1 MPQEIELPNGHVLEF
16 PDGMSQMQMQQAIQ
30 KNYPQFAPKKVRQ
43 GKESIPKEFL
53 AGALN
58 IGNILGQ
65 NLNQFAQ
72 EISPE
77 MYSKLPKTKQIDF
90 RDEFGL
96 PEQQSTL
103 GYVAGEAPQFL
114 ASMALP
120 EAKVAGLASKLKLA
134 PKIGT
139 YLEKAIANAIPQS
152 VYSAALSPE
161 NPMEQALLTAGTV
174 APFAALGHATQSA
187 SPFARGAARL
197 GTTALGASAGYAGAQ
212 SAGQGDYVTDLA
224 AALGAALGYH
234 GLNPARNAQESML
247 KGVSPGTF
255 EPQLEAAKR
264 LGLEYLSPA
273 EATGNPFLAAKH
285 GTAGKTAEGAQM
297 LYEKGEKRKASETAS
312 IQNLLKTV
320 YDPEQHREIKE
331 SLYAASAQTKVPTD
345 FIGKLQENEIIKKA
359 EKIVGGNPVFKE
371 SLKDTPKD
379 SISYWDHIK
388 QAMDDMIEK
397 SPSKQANIIRS
408 TKKELVNKLDELDP
422 NYKEARSIAEREIA
436 RRKIEKAFDKKELSG
451 VNMFRI
457 LNSKS
462 QYDTLQNNLRNV
474 PEAQKQLEDMKLVF
488 KNLIGTPTAKT
499 AAGLERTSMSK
510 ARSTQQNLTEKFMEK
525 ITSGKYD
532 KAAVELITN
541 PNWAEKLEDMKK
553 ATSKEK
559 TAGKFINLLGK
570 VASQIEIES
579 NKENK

>member
-90 RDEFGL
+90 RAEFGL

-120 EAKVAGLASKLKLA
+120 EAKVAGLASKLRLA

-161 NPMEQALLTAGTV
+161 NPMGQAVLTAGTV
-174 APFAALGHATQSA
+174 APFAALGQATQSA
-187 SPFARGAARL
+187 SPFTRGAARL
-197 GTTALGASAGYAGAQ
+197 GSAALGAGAGYAGAQ
-212 SAGQGDYVTDLA
+212 SAGQSDYVTDLA

-264 LGLEYLSPA
+264 LGIEYLSPG
-273 EATGNPFLAAKH
+273 EATGNPFISARNA
-285 GTAGKTAEGAQM
+285 TAGRTAEGAQKLHEM
-297 LYEKGEKRKASETAS
+297 SEKRQETVGKS
-312 IQNLLKTV
+312 IEDLLKNV
-320 YDPEQHREIKE
+320 YAPEKHKE
-331 SLYAASAQTKVPTD
+331 VKEALYKSSSQTKVPND
-345 FIGKLQENEIIKKA
+345 FIESLQQNEIVKKA

-379 SISYWDHIK
+379 SIAYWDHIK

-397 SPSKQANIIRS
+397 APKKQASIIS
-408 TKKELVNKLDELDP
+408 DTKKKLVEKLDEIEP
-422 NYKEARSIAEREIA
+422 NYKEARALAEREIT
-436 RRKIEKAFDKKELSG
+436 RKKIEKAFDKKELTAA
-451 VNMFRI
+451 NMYNI
-457 LNSKS
+457 LKSKTN
-462 QYDTLQNNLRNV
+462 YDKLQHSLRNA

-488 KNLIGTPTAKT
+488 KNLIGPQTAKT
-499 AAGLERTSMSK
+499 AAALERANMNK
-510 ARSTQQNLTEKFMEK
+510 ARNTNQSLKEDFMAK

-541 PNWAEKLEDMKK
+541 PNWAEKLQEMKK